1 MNYFNQKMEQID
13 REELKKIQLE
23 RLKKTV
29 ERCYYNVPFYKERL
43 DSVGMTPEK
52 FTSLDD
58 LKEIPFTTKADI
70 RDHYPYG
77 LFAAPMKEIVRLHA
91 SSGTTGKPTVVG
103 YTRNDLNMWAEA
115 MARLLVAAGLT
126 DEDIVQVSFGYG
138 LFTGAFGLHYGIENV
153 GATVV
158 PTSSG
163 NTEKQIMLMKD
174 FGTTALVGTPS
185 YAIHMAEVAEQ
196 MGVKKEDLKL
206 KLGFFGAE
214 ASTEEMRAELEKRW
228 GILATENYGMSE
240 LVGPGVAGECIY
252 KKGMHINE
260 DLFIPEIIDPATGEV
275 LPYGEKGEVVVTT
288 ICKEGIPL
296 LRYRTK
302 DITYIIDE
310 PCECGRT
317 TLRFHKMQGRSDDML
332 IIKGVNVFPS
342 QIESAITG
350 TSGISPHYQ
359 LIVTKEGYFDA
370 LEVVLELTDGSLL
383 NNYKE
388 LVALERSIKH
398 KIRTVVGIDVKIKLV
413 NPNTIERSQGK
424 AKRVIDL
431 RNQ

>member
-1 MNYFNQKMEQID
+1 M
-13 REELKKIQLE
+13 
-23 RLKKTV
+23 
-29 ERCYYNVPFYKERL
+29 
-43 DSVGMTPEK
+43 
-52 FTSLDD
+52 
-58 LKEIPFTTKADI
+58 
-70 RDHYPYG
+70 
-77 LFAAPMKEIVRLHA
+77 
-91 SSGTTGKPTVVG
+91 
-103 YTRNDLNMWAEA
+103 
-115 MARLLVAAGLT
+115 
-126 DEDIVQVSFGYG
+126 
-138 LFTGAFGLHYGIENV
+138 
-153 GATVV
+153 
-158 PTSSG
+158 
-163 NTEKQIMLMKD
+163 
-174 FGTTALVGTPS
+174 
-185 YAIHMAEVAEQ
+185 
-196 MGVKKEDLKL
+196 
-206 KLGFFGAE
+206 
-214 ASTEEMRAELEKRW
+214 
-228 GILATENYGMSE
+228 
-240 LVGPGVAGECIY
+240 
-252 KKGMHINE
+252 
-260 DLFIPEIIDPATGEV
+260 
-275 LPYGEKGEVVVTT
+275 TT

-370 LEVVLELTDGSLL
+370 LEVVLELVDGSLL

-388 LVALERSIKH
+388 LVELEHNIKH
-398 KIRTVVGIDVKIKLV
+398 KIRTVLGIDVKIKLV

>member
-1 MNYFNQKMEQID
+1 MNYFNEKMERLD
-13 REELKKIQLE
+13 REDLKKIQLE

-29 ERCYYNVPFYKERL
+29 ERCYHNVPFYKERL

-196 MGVKKEDLKL
+196 MGIKKEDLKL
-206 KLGFFGAE
+206 RLGFFGAE

-370 LEVVLELTDGSLL
+370 LEVVLELVDGSLL

-424 AKRVIDL
+424 AKRVVDL

>member
-1 MNYFNQKMEQID
+1 MNYFNEKMERID
-13 REELKKIQLE
+13 REDLKKIQLE

-29 ERCYYNVPFYKERL
+29 ERCYHNVPFYKERL

-174 FGTTALVGTPS
+174 FRTTALVGTPS

-196 MGVKKEDLKL
+196 MGIKKEDLKL
-206 KLGFFGAE
+206 RLGFFGAE

-370 LEVVLELTDGSLL
+370 LEVVLELVDGSLL

-424 AKRVIDL
+424 AKRVVDL

>member
-1 MNYFNQKMEQID
+1 MNYFNEKMERID
-13 REELKKIQLE
+13 REDLKKIQLE

-29 ERCYYNVPFYKERL
+29 ERCYHNVPFYKERL

-58 LKEIPFTTKADI
+58 LKEISFTTKADI

-196 MGVKKEDLKL
+196 MGIKKEDLKL
-206 KLGFFGAE
+206 RLGFFGAE

-370 LEVVLELTDGSLL
+370 LEVVLELVDGSLL

-424 AKRVIDL
+424 AKRVVDL
-431 RNQ
+431 RN

>member
-1 MNYFNQKMEQID
+1 MNYFNEKMERID
-13 REELKKIQLE
+13 REDLKKIQLE

-29 ERCYYNVPFYKERL
+29 ERCYHNVPFYKERL

-58 LKEIPFTTKADI
+58 LKEISFTTKADI

-77 LFAAPMKEIVRLHA
+77 LFAAPMNEIVRLHA

-196 MGVKKEDLKL
+196 MGIKKEDLKL
-206 KLGFFGAE
+206 RLGFFGAE

-370 LEVVLELTDGSLL
+370 LEVVLELVDGSLL

-424 AKRVIDL
+424 AKRVVDL

>member
-1 MNYFNQKMEQID
+1 MNYFNEKVERMD
-13 REELKKIQLE
+13 REELKKLQLE

-29 ERCYYNVPFYKERL
+29 ERCYYNVPFYKEKL

-52 FTSLDD
+52 FTSLED

-103 YTRNDLNMWAEA
+103 YTRNDLKMWAEA
-115 MARLLVAAGLT
+115 MSRLLVAAGLT
-126 DEDIVQVSFGYG
+126 EDDIVQVSFGYG

-163 NTEKQIMLMKD
+163 NTEKQVMLMKD

-206 KLGFFGAE
+206 RLGFFGAE

-370 LEVVLELTDGSLL
+370 LEVVLELVDGSLL

-388 LVALERSIKH
+388 LVELERNIKH
-398 KIRTVVGIDVKIKLV
+398 KIRTVLGIDVKIKLV

>member
-1 MNYFNQKMEQID
+1 MNYFNEKVERMD
-13 REELKKIQLE
+13 REELKKLQLE

-29 ERCYYNVPFYKERL
+29 ERCYYNVPFYKEKL

-52 FTSLDD
+52 FTSLED

-103 YTRNDLNMWAEA
+103 YTRNDLKMWAEA
-115 MARLLVAAGLT
+115 MSRLLVAAGLT
-126 DEDIVQVSFGYG
+126 EDDIVQVSFGYG

-163 NTEKQIMLMKD
+163 NTEKQVMLMKD

-206 KLGFFGAE
+206 RLGFFGAE

-370 LEVVLELTDGSLL
+370 LEVVLELVDGSLL

-388 LVALERSIKH
+388 LVELEHNIKH
-398 KIRTVVGIDVKIKLV
+398 KIRTVLGIDVKIKLV

>member
-1 MNYFNQKMEQID
+1 MNYFNEKMERID
-13 REELKKIQLE
+13 REDLKKIQLE

-29 ERCYYNVPFYKERL
+29 ERCYHNVPFYKERL

-58 LKEIPFTTKADI
+58 LKEISFTTKADI

-103 YTRNDLNMWAEA
+103 YTRNDLKMWAEA

-196 MGVKKEDLKL
+196 MGIKKEDLKL
-206 KLGFFGAE
+206 RLGFFGAE

-370 LEVVLELTDGSLL
+370 LEVVLELVDGSLL

-424 AKRVIDL
+424 AKRVVDL

>member
-1 MNYFNQKMEQID
+1 MNYFNEKMERID
-13 REELKKIQLE
+13 REDLKKIQLE

-29 ERCYYNVPFYKERL
+29 ERCYHNVPFYKERL

-196 MGVKKEDLKL
+196 MGIKKEDLKL
-206 KLGFFGAE
+206 RLGFFGAE

-370 LEVVLELTDGSLL
+370 LEVVLELVDGSLL

-424 AKRVIDL
+424 AKRVVDL

>member
-1 MNYFNQKMEQID
+1 VNYFNEKMERLD
-13 REELKKIQLE
+13 REDLKKIQLE

-29 ERCYYNVPFYKERL
+29 ERCYHNVPFYKERL

-196 MGVKKEDLKL
+196 MGIKKEDLKL
-206 KLGFFGAE
+206 RLGFFGAE

-370 LEVVLELTDGSLL
+370 LEVVLELVDGSLL

-424 AKRVIDL
+424 AKRVVDL

>member
-1 MNYFNQKMEQID
+1 MERID
-13 REELKKIQLE
+13 REDLKKIQLE

-29 ERCYYNVPFYKERL
+29 ERCYHNVPFYKERL

-196 MGVKKEDLKL
+196 MGIKKEDLKL
-206 KLGFFGAE
+206 RLGFFGAE

-260 DLFIPEIIDPATGEV
+260 ELFIPEIIDPATGEV

-370 LEVVLELTDGSLL
+370 LEVVLELVDGSLL

-424 AKRVIDL
+424 AKRVVDL

>member
-1 MNYFNQKMEQID
+1 MNYFNEKMERIN
-13 REELKKIQLE
+13 REDLKKIQLE

-29 ERCYYNVPFYKERL
+29 ERCYYNVPFYRERL

-103 YTRNDLNMWAEA
+103 YTRNDLSMWSEA

-240 LVGPGVAGECIY
+240 LVGPGVAGECVC

-260 DLFIPEIIDPATGEV
+260 DFFIPEIIDPDTGEV

-370 LEVVLELTDGSLL
+370 LEVVLELVDGSLL

>member
-1 MNYFNQKMEQID
+1 MNYFNEKMERID
-13 REELKKIQLE
+13 REDLKKIQLE

-29 ERCYYNVPFYKERL
+29 ERCYHNVPFYKERL

-58 LKEIPFTTKADI
+58 LKEISFTTKADI

-196 MGVKKEDLKL
+196 MGIKKEDLKL
-206 KLGFFGAE
+206 RLGFFGAE

-370 LEVVLELTDGSLL
+370 LEVVLELVDGSLL

-424 AKRVIDL
+424 AKRVVDL